1 MYEKFAALAF
11 ALAATVS
18 AVDYYSEGM
27 GTYYDETPE
36 PIVDY
41 SEWTFVTIPDDF
53 GEFVNN
59 VESVGVVLKY
69 DGDDSDIFNWAA
81 ENYEVNT
88 DFDEPTG
95 DVFAATVGFLDT
107 VTAESAYTL
116 CFNPTESNAA
126 ICSILFGAGDM
137 FASISIDNSVLQEE
151 DGFIDFSNLEE
162 GASEPLFNTNA
173 SMSLGG
179 AGIGVEFGNSY
190 DSDSNT
196 WSAWHWADGGDND
209 FLEGEYDVYLIQ
221 TDDTESTD
229 PIQSSYLFSD
239 SIEITYNGAIIM
251 ANAAIACTAVL

>member
-1 MYEKFAALAF
+1 LQLLLLLLPSLSLRVTTTQKAWVL
-11 ALAATVS
+11 
-18 AVDYYSEGM
+18 
-27 GTYYDETPE
+27 YDETPE

-41 SEWTFVTIPDDF
+41 SELTFVTIPNDF

-69 DGDDSDIFNWAA
+69 DGDDSDIFTWAS
-81 ENYEVNT
+81 ENYDINT

-107 VTAESAYTL
+107 VTAESGNTL
-116 CFNPTESNAA
+116 CFHPTESDAA

-137 FASISIDNSVLQEE
+137 FASISIDNSVFQEE
-151 DGFIDFSNLEE
+151 DGFIDFYNLEE

-196 WSAWHWADGGDND
+196 WTAWHWADGGDND

-221 TDDTESTD
+221 TIDTESTD

-239 SIEITYNGAIIM
+239 SVEITFNGAITM
-251 ANAAIACTAVL
+251 ASAAIAFTSVLYALI